1 MNEDKLKL
9 ITITKSIINKIY
21 KSLLNCPKEHIE
33 LKKIIINELFEYLK
47 QIYIAN
53 DISNINKKK
62 ELKEEILYKTKY
74 LSSLINILYDNKLI
88 NNKTYLEL
96 GSDLELLLRL
106 LKGWIKI

>member
-9 ITITKSIINKIY
+9 ITITKRIINKIY
-21 KSLLNCPKEHIE
+21 KSILNCPNEHMD
-33 LKKIIINELFEYLK
+33 LRIILNELCIYLK

-74 LSSLINILYDNKLI
+74 ISSLINMLYENKLI
-88 NNKTYLEL
+88 NNNIYLEI
-96 GSDLELLLRL
+96 GSEIELLIKL